1 MKRSRTI
8 NFQQFYNAATGG
20 GGGGGSGA
28 SSTVGGTSAKSTPGQ
43 VGAGLRRS
51 MGFTS
56 ALKSADSKSKLPP
69 SPTSSQWTEG
79 AFQTIPVT
87 AVIAPPPPALR
98 AHYQG

>member
-20 GGGGGSGA
+20 GGGSIA
-28 SSTVGGTSAKSTPGQ
+28 SSTVGGVSAKSTPGQ

-79 AFQTIPVT
+79 AFQTVPVT
-87 AVIAPPPPALR
+87 AVIAPPALG